1 MTTENTPHRIFV
13 LSDSI
18 GTSGEQLS
26 RKIMSQFR
34 QANLDLQVIS
44 HVREISHLQ
53 PIVEQVAAAQGTLVN
68 TLINPQLTQT
78 LHSLAKTYD
87 VYVVDIVSDFLERLS
102 TVTGMQPEGKPGLY
116 RELHA
121 AYFRRIAAIEFTLGH
136 DDGVNFKGWSAAD
149 IVLTGVSRVGKTPLS
164 MYLAMLGWKVANVP
178 LAVGVMPHDELFAID
193 RERVIGLTI
202 DPDKLLQHRQIR
214 QQSLGVSGKSDY
226 NNLAKLYD
234 EIDYA
239 RKIFRRGGFRV
250 LDVTNMP
257 IEASADKI
265 VNWVT
270 RH

>member
-1 MTTENTPHRIFV
+1 MNVTSHKIFV

-26 RKIMSQFR
+26 RKVMSQFR
-34 QANLDLQVIS
+34 EAKLDLQVIS
-44 HVREISHLQ
+44 HIRNIEQLE
-53 PIVEQVAAAQGTLVN
+53 PIVKQVAEVQGTLVN
-68 TLINPQLTQT
+68 TLMNGELSHALHELAQQYQL
-78 LHSLAKTYD
+78 
-87 VYVVDIVSDFLERLS
+87 YVVDIVTDFLSRLS
-102 TVTGMQPEGKPGLY
+102 AVTGIPPEGKPGLY

-121 AYFRRIAAIEFTLGH
+121 AYFRRIEAIEFTLGH
-136 DDGVNFKGWSAAD
+136 DDGVNYKGLSKAEV
-149 IVLTGVSRVGKTPLS
+149 VLTGVSRVGKTPLS
-164 MYLAMLGWKVANVP
+164 MYMAMLGWKVPNVP
-178 LAVGVMPHDELFAID
+178 LAMAVTPPDELFQIE

-202 DPDKLLQHRQIR
+202 DPDKLLQHRQHR

-234 EIDYA
+234 ELDYA